1 MEPRIR
7 HTLERTVRSC
17 AIGPY
22 RPKSDAQVTTMLTG
36 FFVVKGLKDVAIS
49 NVERMSSGASKE
61 QFAFTLNHSAGS
73 HPDRLVLR
81 MDPLEAIAQ
90 TCRGR
95 DGEIQRIM
103 GYHMPVAPVRWFDA
117 DGDLLGQPAAIPE
130 FVREVTRPSQG
141 RAAGV
146 SGMGGRL
153 GNLIDRLAP
162 QYIDALAKL
171 TGSTG
176 HARIRATSMR
186 HAPPVTRRRSGRST
200 RGRRSGGIAW
210 SSRCRW
216 CACRTLAAR
225 TCSGVRPP
233 MLVHSDLRMGN
244 FMFEEPSGQFTTI
257 LDWELA
263 HISDVHEDIAWTMPK
278 LFGAWG
284 DLPGIAE
291 LMT

>member
-1 MEPRIR
+1 
-7 HTLERTVRSC
+7 
-17 AIGPY
+17 
-22 RPKSDAQVTTMLTG
+22 MLTG

-141 RAAGV
+141 RAAGL
-146 SGMGGRL
+146 SGMGGRM

-171 TGSTG
+171 PGSTG

-186 HAPPVTRRRSGRST
+186 HTPTVTRRRSAGQLVVAGLGGLPGRAGAGGALAERWLREHAPVCDRRCWCIAICAWVISCSRNPAASSPRFWIRSWPISVMST
-200 RGRRSGGIAW
+200 KILPGPCRSY
-210 SSRCRW
+210 
-216 CACRTLAAR
+216 
-225 TCSGVRPP
+225 
-233 MLVHSDLRMGN
+233 
-244 FMFEEPSGQFTTI
+244 
-257 LDWELA
+257 LA
-263 HISDVHEDIAWTMPK
+263 H
-278 LFGAWG
+278 GAIC
-284 DLPGIAE
+284 PASRS
-291 LMT
+291 